1 MAGQRLD
8 LGEVN
13 QDRSASA
20 TATASRP
27 RATGAT
33 SLAGAAW
40 PPVLPSL
47 RVDAI
52 GRKALRG

>member
-33 SLAGAAW
+33 SWAGADSA
-40 PPVLPSL
+40 PVPTFPHG
-47 RVDAI
+47 
-52 GRKALRG
+52 GRDRP